1 MHCPTCAQ
9 AFEHTYDLQQG
20 AHVDYH
26 CACGQLLQW
35 DYPLPSPK
43 PSAYIIG
50 VPAPCTHPD
59 RRQSAALFP
68 LCAL

>member
-1 MHCPTCAQ
+1 MHCPTCEQEFA
-9 AFEHTYDLQQG
+9 HCYDPQQG
-20 AHVDYH
+20 SHVADH